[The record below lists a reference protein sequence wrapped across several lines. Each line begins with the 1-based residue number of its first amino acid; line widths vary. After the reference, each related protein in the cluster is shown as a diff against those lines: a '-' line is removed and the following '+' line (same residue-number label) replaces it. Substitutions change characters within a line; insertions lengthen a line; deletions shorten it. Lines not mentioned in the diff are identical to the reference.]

1 MLRTEEAGRL
11 WLMFNPLVQ
20 SMEDLSDSEI
30 SDKIADLSKRYFQT
44 RNPQAQQQI
53 AVFLDMFREEQTM
66 RMYRLQEQNKNSD
79 DPDLDN
85 LININ

>member
-1 MLRTEEAGRL
+1 
-11 WLMFNPLVQ
+11 
-20 SMEDLSDSEI
+20 MEDLSDGEI
-30 SDKIADLSKRYFQT
+30 SAKMADLSKRYFQT

-66 RMYRLQEQNKNSD
+66 RMYRQQQADKDSD
-79 DPDLDN
+79 DPGLDN

>member
-1 MLRTEEAGRL
+1 
-11 WLMFNPLVQ
+11 
-20 SMEDLSDSEI
+20 MENLTDSEI
-30 SDKIADLSKRYFQT
+30 SAKMTDLSKRYFQT
-44 RNPQAQQQI
+44 KNPQAQQQI

-66 RMYRLQEQNKNSD
+66 RMYRQQLADKNSD

>member
-1 MLRTEEAGRL
+1 MS
-11 WLMFNPLVQ
+11 FNPLVE
-20 SMEDLSDSEI
+20 SMEHLSDGEI
-30 SDKIADLSKRYFQT
+30 SAKMADLSKRYFQT

-66 RMYRLQEQNKNSD
+66 RMYRQQQADKNLD

>member
-1 MLRTEEAGRL
+1 MS
-11 WLMFNPLVQ
+11 FNPLVE
-20 SMEDLSDSEI
+20 SMEDLSDGEI
-30 SDKIADLSKRYFQT
+30 SAKMADLSKRYFQT

-66 RMYRLQEQNKNSD
+66 RMYRQQQADKDSD
-79 DPDLDN
+79 DPGLDN

>member
-1 MLRTEEAGRL
+1 
-11 WLMFNPLVQ
+11 MFNPLVE
-20 SMEDLSDSEI
+20 SMENLSDSEI
-30 SDKIADLSKRYFQT
+30 SAKMADLSKRYFQT

-66 RMYRLQEQNKNSD
+66 RMYRQQQADKNSD